1 MSPTAI
7 VQDLDRGRPIATNT
21 GRVRCFGRG
30 EQGLRPGTDRQADLL
45 ARSRASRASGR
56 TSHVRGTVPRTWP
69 QGTAAANAPTTSSFV
84 CALRVSRA
92 AADKGAWP
100 LWRTARN
107 RSGGRSGTGSRA
119 TRSPAATP
127 RPSSTR
133 TSASSRSRIAP
144 RCEMRRPARA
154 EWNLA
159 RRTNDAVT
167 APCETRGVR
176 APKLL
181 CVASAIDLDFRYG
194 CTPAWWQLWKGLHD
208 EGVDLL
214 VTPYRGR
221 PVETPWWRTAPNP
234 AYREGELFAA
244 LRVGAARLKGDTHLR
259 RDEESPGESL
269 SDRAAR
275 RLVESWVTPRW
286 RRHLEGILER
296 ERDVDAVVVFTVPL
310 NHLR

>member
-1 MSPTAI
+1 MSPTAM
-7 VQDLDRGRPIATNT
+7 VQDLDRAGRSPRTRAALAAASRGFAGERIDKPTCS
-21 GRVRCFGRG
+21 RGRG
-30 EQGLRPGTDRQADLL
+30 PR
-45 ARSRASRASGR
+45 RAAGR
-56 TSHVRGTVPRTWP
+56 TSHVRGTVPWTWP
-69 QGTAAANAPTTSSFV
+69 QGTAAAKAPTTSSFV
-84 CALRVSRA
+84 CELRVLRA

-144 RCEMRRPARA
+144 RCEMPRPARA
-154 EWNLA
+154 ERNLA

-181 CVASAIDLDFRYG
+181 CVASAVDLDFRYG
-194 CTPAWWQLWKGLHD
+194 CTPAWWQLWKGLHE

-221 PVETPWWRTAPNP
+221 PVESPWWRTAPNP
-234 AYREGELFAA
+234 AFREGESYAA
-244 LRVGAARLKGDTHLR
+244 LRGLAARLKGDRYLR
-259 RDEESPGESL
+259 RAEENPEESRT
-269 SDRAAR
+269 DRLTR
-275 RLVESWVTPRW
+275 ELIWRWVTPRW
-286 RRHLEGILER
+286 RRHLEALVER
-296 ERDVDAVVVFTVPL
+296 ERPDAVVVFTVPM
-310 NHLR
+310 